1 MTGLSDFF
9 LLGIIFVA
17 AWITLRL
24 AESEIALILGLGFDL
39 TIPLQHSC
47 RSSPQSSKIAKIQ

>member
-17 AWITLRL
+17 AWIILRL

-39 TIPLQHSC
+39 TIPLQHSGKL
-47 RSSPQSSKIAKIQ
+47 PHQPTYVADVQ